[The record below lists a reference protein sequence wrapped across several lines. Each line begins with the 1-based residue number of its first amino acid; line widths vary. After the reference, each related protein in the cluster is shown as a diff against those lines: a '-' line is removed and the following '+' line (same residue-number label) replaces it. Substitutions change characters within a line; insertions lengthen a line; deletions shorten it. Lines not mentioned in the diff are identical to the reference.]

1 VPPGYTPALVD
12 PVTVSVVID
21 RPRTE
26 VFTYLCDVANHAEFT
41 DHFTADFRL
50 TREDSYGMGA
60 GARYRVKRR
69 LDRFAWADM
78 TFVVVESPWRL
89 VAAGRMGKYNRVR
102 TLSVFELEPSSGETT
117 RVEWIFSTEPK
128 TLSDRILEAAGGR
141 RFFKRRH
148 TRALKRLRSILE
160 EGLDRGRRVTVA
172 GGARKPSSD
181 FHFTSP
187 SNRSL

>member
-1 VPPGYTPALVD
+1 VD

-21 RPRTE
+21 RPRSQ
-26 VFTYLCDVANHAEFT
+26 VFTYLCDVANHPEFT
-41 DHFTADFRL
+41 DHFASQFRL
-50 TREDSYGMGA
+50 TREDSFGLGA
-60 GARYRVKRR
+60 GARYRLKRR

-78 TFVVVESPWRL
+78 TFVAVESPWRI

-102 TLSVFELEPSSGETT
+102 TLSVFELEPASGDTT
-117 RVEWIFSTEPK
+117 RVEWIFETEPK
-128 TLSDRILEAAGGR
+128 TPSDRLLEAAGGR

-148 TRALKRLRSILE
+148 TKALKRLRSILE

-172 GGARKPSSD
+172 GGARKPGSD

-187 SNRSL
+187 TNRSL